1 MTLSEILGFI
11 FLAMLLLAYLVF
23 FLFSLCNSYSVEL
36 LDGKTLVIANCFK
49 SYKIKDYDGNGVYIV
64 DKQKVRYINAK
75 RISHFWVIDIVNVR
89 LWFNG
94 EKQNNP
100 EREKG
105 E

>member
-1 MTLSEILGFI
+1 MTSSEILGFI
-11 FLAMLLLAYLVF
+11 FLVIFLLAYLVF
-23 FLFSLCNSYSVEL
+23 LLFVLYNTYSVEL
-36 LDGKTLVIANCFK
+36 LDGKTLVVANCFK

-64 DKQKVRYINAK
+64 DKQNVRYINAK
-75 RISHFWVIDIVNVR
+75 RVSHFWVIDIVNVR

-94 EKQNNP
+94 EIQNNP